1 VLSVAQN
8 ALVTHE
14 PLVAQR
20 SRWHTGAARAVLHAY
35 PGSDTQPTSL
45 VHGISEAHAALDA
58 SLASPGALPS
68 LAELLSPTTPA
79 SLALTSTP
87 WPVLHAARSEKERTG
102 TITTD
107 EIFSSMLGGDR
118 SAADVAKKRPSGS
131 ARSGP
136 RMPSAPSA
144 FSLIAFDAELPE
156 QVARDVLRSRS

>member
-8 ALVTHE
+8 ALVTHD
-14 PLVAQR
+14 PPVAQR

-58 SLASPGALPS
+58 SLASPSALPS

-87 WPVLHAARSEKERTG
+87 WPVLHAASESIVVSRGAAMVFQTMTAGEKEPLKNLTG
-102 TITTD
+102 PN
-107 EIFSSMLGGDR
+107 
-118 SAADVAKKRPSGS
+118 V
-131 ARSGP
+131 RSGIK
-136 RMPSAPSA
+136 AGA
-144 FSLIAFDAELPE
+144 KTVHKGGA
-156 QVARDVLRSRS
+156 